1 MTEIQQAS
9 TNPQSTSSGYEADE
23 RIAARHAVTLADEKW
38 RSLCTQ
44 HASTFVAAERRQVSV
59 QKALQELLIKIES
72 ETKPSVKRVGKALDP
87 NYNSKS
93 SSGDDV
99 NDEGKYDNEED
110 EEDEPPIQPATALLA
125 DLAEKH
131 RLRRRTLMQ
140 HSSLLELLELPSL
153 MDACVRS
160 SLYED
165 ALSIAGKS
173 ALVLFYRV
181 ISSVY

>member
-1 MTEIQQAS
+1 M
-9 TNPQSTSSGYEADE
+9 
-23 RIAARHAVTLADEKW
+23 
-38 RSLCTQ
+38 
-44 HASTFVAAERRQVSV
+44 
-59 QKALQELLIKIES
+59 
-72 ETKPSVKRVGKALDP
+72 
-87 NYNSKS
+87 
-93 SSGDDV
+93 
-99 NDEGKYDNEED
+99 YDD